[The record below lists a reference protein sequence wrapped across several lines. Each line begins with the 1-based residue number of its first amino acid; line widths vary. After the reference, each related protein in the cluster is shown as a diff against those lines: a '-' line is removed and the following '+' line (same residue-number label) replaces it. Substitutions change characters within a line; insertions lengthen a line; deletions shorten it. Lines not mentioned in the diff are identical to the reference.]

1 MGLVVRE
8 DRTFGPWRGRGEVG
22 RFEHDLPVGDDL
34 SILFDRIGTL
44 LDSPRGGP
52 ASRTDEV
59 ENTLTDGYARALAL
73 EGDRLRTE
81 ERIKELAG
89 SAEHVS
95 ELQAL
100 KIHLSGLDRELDELR
115 GLLKVLA
122 ATL

>member
-1 MGLVVRE
+1 M
-8 DRTFGPWRGRGEVG
+8 
-22 RFEHDLPVGDDL
+22 GDDL